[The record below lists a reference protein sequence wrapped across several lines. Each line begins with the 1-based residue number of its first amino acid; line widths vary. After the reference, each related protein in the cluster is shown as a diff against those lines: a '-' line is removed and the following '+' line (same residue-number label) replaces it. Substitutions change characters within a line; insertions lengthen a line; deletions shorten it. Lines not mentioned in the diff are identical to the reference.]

1 MKLKILKGAQNDLH
15 EGFRFYESQEEGI
28 GSYFL
33 SSLASDIDS
42 LRLYA
47 GIHPKTRSG
56 YYRMLAHRFPFVI
69 YYKIIEEEIRIYAV
83 LDTRRNPTLHYRRLS
98 SS

>member
-1 MKLKILKGAQNDLH
+1 MKIRTLKGAKSNLE
-15 EGFRFYESQEEGI
+15 EGFHFYEMQEPGI

-33 SSLASDIDS
+33 SSLSSDIDS

-47 GIHPKTRSG
+47 GIHPKTESG

-69 YYKIIEEEIRIYAV
+69 YYKIIENEIRIYAV
-83 LDTRRNPTLHYRRLS
+83 LDTRRNPTLHYRRLLS
-98 SS
+98 S